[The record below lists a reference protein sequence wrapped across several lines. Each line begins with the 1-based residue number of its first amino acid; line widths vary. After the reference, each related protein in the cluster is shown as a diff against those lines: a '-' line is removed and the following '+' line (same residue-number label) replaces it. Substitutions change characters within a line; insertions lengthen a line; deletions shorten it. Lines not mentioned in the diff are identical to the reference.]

1 MAVASVDLSGSM
13 GFEEM
18 SLAPVPPAPPE
29 KSPAGT
35 NLSAEKNKAKPRR
48 HPPLLGEASVE
59 GEEEEEE
66 EEGEDRKAV
75 ELENSAPQHRID
87 SLA

>member
-1 MAVASVDLSGSM
+1 MAVASVDLSGGM

-18 SLAPVPPAPPE
+18 SLAAVSPALPGE
-29 KSPAGT
+29 SPAGT

-48 HPPLLGEASVE
+48 HPPRLGEAADD
-59 GEEEEEE
+59 G

-75 ELENSAPQHRID
+75 ELESSAPEHRID

>member
-18 SLAPVPPAPPE
+18 SLAAVPPAPPG

-59 GEEEEEE
+59 GEEEEE
-66 EEGEDRKAV
+66 GEDRKAV